1 MPCIQSAHDMTSL
14 YPVGIATIETKWS
27 VWREGQQEIA
37 GSSDGGSR
45 QSIDRE
51 SSQYIHYSVSL
62 PYKIVNTL
70 EQVRFLTCT
79 VEYMYTSFCSI
90 INSEEKTVEK
100 NWSRQ
105 DSNWCIYLTFHRA

>member
-51 SSQYIHYSVSL
+51 SSQYRHYSVSL

-79 VEYMYTSFCSI
+79 VEYMYTSFC
-90 INSEEKTVEK
+90 TVK
-100 NWSRQ
+100 KKRLKKIGPGRIQ
-105 DSNWCIYLTFHRA
+105 TGAYI